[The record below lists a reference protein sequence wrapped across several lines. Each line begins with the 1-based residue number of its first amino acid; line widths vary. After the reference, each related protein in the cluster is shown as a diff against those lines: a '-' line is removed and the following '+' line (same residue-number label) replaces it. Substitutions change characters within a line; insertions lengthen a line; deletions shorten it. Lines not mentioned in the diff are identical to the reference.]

1 MLLSGKSFTQPCKR
15 VQPFRKPAEAA
26 IIEVHAV
33 TTGAQ
38 VRGTL
43 QVGMAAA
50 AIYTELLA
58 NI

>member
-1 MLLSGKSFTQPCKR
+1 MRLSGHSSTQPCKR

-26 IIEVHAV
+26 FIEIHAV
-33 TTGAQ
+33 TTGFQ

-50 AIYTELLA
+50 AIYT
-58 NI
+58 

>member
-1 MLLSGKSFTQPCKR
+1 MWLSGHSSTQPCKR

-26 IIEVHAV
+26 IIEIHAV
-33 TTGAQ
+33 NTEVQ
-38 VRGTL
+38 LRGTL

>member
-15 VQPFRKPAEAA
+15 VQSFRKSAEAA

-33 TTGAQ
+33 TTRVQ

-50 AIYTELLA
+50 AIHTELLA